1 METDFRSVNRFAPS
15 EFYADGITSTKPA
28 VATSRK
34 AEYDLAVTKLS
45 RRRPAGRV
53 ILERPAGPA
62 RLISCSVASHM
73 RTTRVARSLALCV
86 VRNAQCNA
94 TVSRGLSTSH
104 DHVRSSGDCIAN
116 SVVERSTDSFAE
128 EL

>member
-73 RTTRVARSLALCV
+73 RTTRVARSLARWLCV
-86 VRNAQCNA
+86 WSEMLNAMRLCRVDYQRR
-94 TVSRGLSTSH
+94 TIT
-104 DHVRSSGDCIAN
+104 
-116 SVVERSTDSFAE
+116 
-128 EL
+128 